1 LAAAA
6 PEQAERQQQAPQ
18 QAALQQEQ
26 LRQEVPQL
34 EAQALQQGEALRQLA
49 VGALVVEEG
58 GPVVEGLLTKVPSLH
73 GWPFQSHQYPARE
86 KTRTVLR
93 SASRNDSP
101 ATAARS
107 SDLSCI
113 SVHTHPR
120 RDRSST
126 QLGGKEQR
134 GVKPAQYEGRKEISG
149 TSDAAPSHPHT
160 AAS

>member
-1 LAAAA
+1 MAAAA

-49 VGALVVEEG
+49 VGALVVVEG
-58 GPVVEGLLTKVPSLH
+58 GPGVEGLLTKVPSLH

-113 SVHTHPR
+113 SVHTHPAGTDPPRSWGGRNNVALNPPSMREER
-120 RDRSST
+120 R
-126 QLGGKEQR
+126 
-134 GVKPAQYEGRKEISG
+134 
-149 TSDAAPSHPHT
+149 
-160 AAS
+160 